1 MAKRAVKRERGYTTV
16 VVVDDHQAVRTG
28 IGAALLSVDDIKVV
42 GEAADGEEAV
52 RVCAEVCPDVVIM
65 DLKLPRAD
73 GIIAIHKLRARN
85 PEVQVL
91 ALTTYPDE
99 FWVQEALFAGAT
111 SYLLKNGEL
120 DSLVTAIRAT
130 HKGRTT
136 LSPELSRVLVYST
149 MRGLSSGRASAQAD
163 LTKREKE
170 VLALLLEGLRNQ
182 QIAERLGITP
192 STVSYHTRRIYKKLG
207 ASTPSEIVAETIQ
220 RRVMNTS
227 RPRNGTARLAHR

>member
-1 MAKRAVKRERGYTTV
+1 
-16 VVVDDHQAVRTG
+16 VRTG

-52 RVCAEVCPDVVIM
+52 RVCDEVRPDVVIM
-65 DLKLPRAD
+65 DLKLPQAD
-73 GIIAIHKLRARN
+73 GITAIHRLRKRN

-120 DSLVTAIRAT
+120 DSLVAAIRAT

-149 MRGLSSGRASAQAD
+149 IRRPSNGRASAQAAD
-163 LTKREKE
+163 LSKREME

-182 QIAERLGITP
+182 QIADRLGITS
-192 STVSYHTRRIYKKLG
+192 STVSYHTRRLYTKLG
-207 ASTPSEIVAETIQ
+207 ASTPAEIVAETIQ
-220 RRVMNTS
+220 RRLMDTS
-227 RPRNGTARLAHR
+227 RPRSGATRLTRR